1 MTIGYAG
8 AFLGGIA
15 AILSPCAA
23 LVLPAFFAYAFGQRR
38 ARLVGRTAL
47 FYLGLLLT
55 LVPLG
60 LAAGALGGLLTTH
73 RDTLALVGGIVLI
86 IFGLIMALG
95 IKLPIPGLTQRGD
108 PKGPLGA
115 ILLGMTYGLAGACTG
130 PLLGAV
136 LTVAAV
142 GGNAVRGGL
151 LLALFG
157 AGMVVPLL
165 VLALVWDRLRLGE
178 RMRPRPLQ
186 LGPFTTSVLGIV
198 SGLLFIG
205 VGVLFITT
213 DATTGIGGIL
223 DATQQFYLES
233 WLREIGLRIPD
244 LAVVAVIV
252 VIAGL
257 LLWRWLRRPAPAS
270 SDAAE

>member
-23 LVLPAFFAYAFGQRR
+23 LVLPAFFAYAFGDQR
-38 ARLVGRTAL
+38 ARLIGRTAL
-47 FYLGLLLT
+47 FYVGLLLT

-60 LAAGALGGLLTTH
+60 LAAGALGGLLTRH

-86 IFGLIMALG
+86 LFGLIMALG
-95 IKLPIPGLTQRGD
+95 IRLPIPGLAQRGD
-108 PKGPLGA
+108 PKGPIGA
-115 ILLGMTYGLAGACTG
+115 VLLGMTYGLAGACTG

-157 AGMVVPLL
+157 AGMVVPL
-165 VLALVWDRLRLGE
+165 VILALLWDRLRLGE
-178 RMRPRPLQ
+178 RLRPRPVRI
-186 LGPFTTSVLGIV
+186 GPFTTSSLGLV

-213 DATTGIGGIL
+213 DATAGIGGIL
-223 DATQQFYLES
+223 DATQQFHLES
-233 WLREIGLRIPD
+233 WLREVGLRIPD
-244 LAVVAVIV
+244 LAVVGAVV
-252 VIAGL
+252 VVAGL
-257 LLWRWLRRPAPAS
+257 LLWGWLRRPTRP
-270 SDAAE
+270 

>member
-8 AFLGGIA
+8 SFLGGMA

-23 LVLPAFFAYAFGQRR
+23 LVLPAFFAYAFGQAR

-47 FYLGLLLT
+47 FYLGLLIT

-73 RDTLALVGGIVLI
+73 RDTLAMVGGIVLI

-95 IKLPIPGLTQRGD
+95 VQLPIPGLRQRGD
-108 PKGPLGA
+108 PKGPVGA
-115 ILLGMTYGLAGACTG
+115 VLLGMTYGLAGACTG

-142 GGNAVRGGL
+142 SGNAVRGGL

-157 AGMVVPLL
+157 AGMVVPL
-165 VLALVWDRLRLGE
+165 VILALSWDKLKLGE
-178 RMRPRPLQ
+178 RMRPKPIKV
-186 LGPFTTSVLGIV
+186 GPFSTSLLGIV

-205 VGVLFITT
+205 VGILFITT
-213 DATTGIGGIL
+213 DATSGIGGIL
-223 DATQQFYLES
+223 DATQQFHLES
-233 WLREIGLRIPD
+233 WLREIGLNVPD

-252 VIAGL
+252 LVAGFF
-257 LLWRWLRRPAPAS
+257 LWRWLRRPAA
-270 SDAAE
+270 D